1 MPEFNV
7 GLNLLE
13 QFDTP
18 PTIEG
23 VPVTI
28 GGLVGRTKKGKTD
41 KAVFASSW
49 EEFQRKMGS
58 FYGGFDL
65 PKATRGFFVNDGRA
79 LWLSRVLRPEVF
91 ALLQTGAT
99 DYGLDWTARHPG
111 AESNNINIILT
122 DPGGDNPLLV
132 TVTQTVSGWDIDVQ
146 LETVGASIVSTANE
160 VLAAVNAHLDALQLV
175 VVSLTSGSA
184 GTGTMVAESTA
195 PLAGGLGPSTADS
208 WAFDSDQGAHSIK
221 VAADNPGAWGN
232 SLKYTTRKVATYL
245 GADITGGANTEITI
259 NSVRDIEVGDLIII
273 NDGTNTD
280 YFVVAT
286 VNTTD
291 KKLTFVS
298 KSLNSYTAGVSV
310 IISTATR
317 HEVVSTINTAL
328 SNGNTQIELNNAIGS
343 RVGSLIHINDGTNE
357 ATVLVTAVSGNV
369 IFFDAV
375 TGLAAPIAANSPAT
389 SFEFQLDVED
399 ELGESETHELLS
411 MEPTNALNY
420 VNTRLLGADKQSE
433 LIEVTDQNPANT
445 PSYLNLPYPLFEVAL
460 TFGLDGETP
469 QDADYIGVATPGS
482 ETGIYRFKGIKEV
495 SMIATPGQTSAAV
508 VNNGINFCDSELHAM
523 YIAAMP
529 QSVDTVEEAIEWRD
543 YTLTTSSMR
552 GALYFPWMKHDDPE
566 TDFTQV
572 RQIAGEGH
580 IMGMWSRVATD
591 RGFEKAP
598 ANETISGIVGL
609 ATDDKTIDWDDAS
622 LFLNPRGINIIR
634 EFPGFGIRVFG
645 GRTLLKEARP
655 QRFIHVTR
663 TTIFVEQSI
672 IQQSFWMTFEPN
684 NSDLREDALDMIDDF
699 FYSLWED
706 GVFVPDDSP
715 DKAFYVYTGE
725 GINTFARTQAG
736 EFRVKFGFNVVGTAE
751 KVIFIVTNLR
761 GVNTIEEQ

>member
-23 VPVTI
+23 VPVSI
-28 GGLVGRTKKGKTD
+28 GGMVGRTKKGKTD
-41 KAVFASSW
+41 KAIFATSW
-49 EEFQRKMGS
+49 EEAQRKTGG

-65 PKATRGFFVNDGRA
+65 PKATRGFFVNEGRA

-99 DYGLDWTARHPG
+99 NYALDWTARHPG
-111 AESNNINIILT
+111 IESNNINIIIT

-132 TVTQTVSGWDIDVQ
+132 TVTKTVSGWDIDVQ
-146 LETVGASIVSTANE
+146 LETVAAAIQSTANE

-175 VVSLTSGSA
+175 VVSLTSGSD

-195 PLAGGLGPSTADS
+195 PLAGGLGPSTADD

-232 SLKYTTRKVATYL
+232 ALKYTTQKVATYL
-245 GADITGGANTEITI
+245 AVDISAGANTDVEV
-259 NSVRDIEVGDLIII
+259 NSVRDFEVGDLVII
-273 NDGTNTD
+273 NDGTNLD
-280 YFVVAT
+280 YFVIAT
-286 VNTTD
+286 VDTAN
-291 KKLTFVS
+291 KKFTFVS
-298 KSLNSYTAGVSV
+298 KSLSAYTASVSV
-310 IISTATR
+310 IISTVTR
-317 HEVVSTINTAL
+317 HEVVSTITAAL
-328 SNGNTQIELNNAIGS
+328 ATGATQVTLNNAIGV
-343 RVGSLIHINDGTNE
+343 RVGSLIHINDATTE
-357 ATVLVTAVSGNV
+357 VTVLVTAVSGNV
-369 IFFDAV
+369 IFFA
-375 TGLAAPIAANSPAT
+375 TISLGASIAANSPAT
-389 SFEFQLDVED
+389 SFEFQLDTED
-399 ELGESETHELLS
+399 EVGESETHELLS
-411 MEPTNALNY
+411 MEPTNAVNY
-420 VNTRLLGADKQSE
+420 VNTRLSGADKQSE
-433 LIEVTDQNPANT
+433 LIEVTDQNPGNT
-445 PSYLNLPYPLFEVAL
+445 PLYLNLPYPLFQVAL
-460 TFGLDGETP
+460 SMGLDGETP

-482 ETGIYRFKGIKEV
+482 ETGIFRFKGIKEI
-495 SMIATPGQTSAAV
+495 SMIATPGQTSLLV
-508 VNNGINFCDSELHAM
+508 VENGINFCDDELHAM

-529 QSVDTVEEAIEWRD
+529 QSVDTIEEAIEWRD
-543 YTLTTSSMR
+543 YTLTISSMR
-552 GALYFPWMKHDDPE
+552 SALYFPWMKHYDPE
-566 TDFTQV
+566 SNFTLI
-572 RQIAGEGH
+572 RQLAGEGH
-580 IMGMWSRVATD
+580 IMGMWSRVAQD
-591 RGFEKAP
+591 RGFEKSP
-598 ANETISGIVGL
+598 ANEVIRGIVGL

-622 LFLNPRGINIIR
+622 LLLNPRGINIIR

-655 QRFIHVTR
+655 QRFIHVSR

-672 IQQSFWMTFEPN
+672 ISQSFWATFEPN
-684 NSDLREDALDMIDDF
+684 NEDLREDVLSMINDF
-699 FYSLWED
+699 FYNLWKD
-706 GVFVPDDSP
+706 GVFVPEDGP
-715 DKAFYVYTGE
+715 DKAYYVYTGE